1 MPAAQVSAPA
11 ADKAMR
17 RDAARNL
24 EKVLAAA
31 DAVFADRGLDATL
44 ADVADHAGV
53 GVGTIYRRFADKG
66 ALVAALMD
74 DKLVAVTAT
83 VEAAETE
90 ATGWDA
96 FVRFLQDVSGQ
107 LLSDRALGQ
116 ILIADPGQESANR
129 LIDAI
134 RPAATRI
141 LKRAQAEGVLRPE
154 IRFNDVS
161 PLLVMVTTTAD
172 FVAAGN
178 PRVGARYLEVVLN
191 GLRARPDQ
199 PALPHRALSDAELD
213 AANRAAST
221 RRR

>member
-1 MPAAQVSAPA
+1 MPGAQVSTAT
-11 ADKAMR
+11 ADKALR
-17 RDAARNL
+17 RDAVRNR
-24 EKVLAAA
+24 ERVLAAA
-31 DAVFADRGLDATL
+31 DAVFAEQGLEATL
-44 ADVADHAGV
+44 ADIAEHAGV

-74 DKLVAVTAT
+74 DKLVATTAT
-83 VEAAETE
+83 VEAAELAET
-90 ATGWDA
+90 AWDA
-96 FVRFLQDVSGQ
+96 FTQFLRDVSTQ

-116 ILIADPGQESANR
+116 ILLADPGQESAGR

-141 LKRAQAEGVLRPE
+141 LKRAQAEGALRPE

-172 FVAAGN
+172 FVEAGN
-178 PRVGARYLEVVLN
+178 SRVWARYLEVVLN

-199 PALPHRALSDAELD
+199 PPLPYRALSDAELD
-213 AANRAAST
+213 VANRAAST

>member
-1 MPAAQVSAPA
+1 MPGAQVSAA
-11 ADKAMR
+11 TADKALR
-17 RDAARNL
+17 RDAVRNR
-24 EKVLAAA
+24 ERVLAAA
-31 DAVFADRGLDATL
+31 DAVFAEQGLEATL
-44 ADVADHAGV
+44 ADIAEHAGV

-74 DKLVAVTAT
+74 DKLVATTAT
-83 VEAAETE
+83 VEAAELAE
-90 ATGWDA
+90 TGWDA
-96 FVRFLQDVSGQ
+96 FTRFLRDVSTQ

-116 ILIADPGQESANR
+116 ILLADPGQESAGR

-141 LKRAQAEGVLRPE
+141 LKRAQAEGALRPE

-172 FVAAGN
+172 FVEAGN
-178 PRVGARYLEVVLN
+178 SRVWARYLEVVLN

-199 PALPHRALSDAELD
+199 PALPYRALSDAELD